1 MKRVVFNQK
10 GGVGKSSIT
19 CNLAAIS
26 ALCGLKTLVIDL
38 DPQANSSFYLLGQQY
53 TECEHTITDFFS
65 NILSFNYSSSPLAEC
80 IQPTAIQNLAII
92 PSNLE
97 LETLHSKL
105 ESRHKIYKLKETLD
119 QLDYDAVYIDTPPA
133 FNFFSRSALIAAS
146 HCLIPFD
153 CDEFSRQGLYTL
165 THNIHEISSDHNPNL
180 AIEGIVINQYQP
192 TSKLPQQVVQ
202 ELLDDQLNVIDP
214 YLSSSI
220 KMKESHKK
228 AEPLIQ
234 LYPSHKLTQEF
245 LQVFQNIHPSINV
258 QDFIPQFK
266 ANAQKSMINHSKKCK
281 HKTPVDLEIVS

>member
-26 ALCGLKTLVIDL
+26 ALCGLKTLVVDL
-38 DPQANSSFYLLGQQY
+38 DPQANSSFYLLGQAY
-53 TECEHTITDFFS
+53 SECEQTITDFFS

-80 IQPTAIQNLAII
+80 IQATKIENLNVV

-119 QLDYDAVYIDTPPA
+119 QLDYDAIYIDTPPA

-165 THNIHEISSDHNPNL
+165 THNIHEISNDHNPDL
-180 AIEGIVINQYQP
+180 DIEGIVINQYQP

-202 ELLDDQLNVIDP
+202 ELLDDNLNVIEP
-214 YLSSSI
+214 YLSSSV

-228 AEPLIQ
+228 AQPLIQ
-234 LYPSHKLTQEF
+234 LNPTHKLTQEF
-245 LQVFQNIHPSINV
+245 LQVFQSIHPDINV
-258 QDFIPQFK
+258 KDFIPQFK
-266 ANAQKSMINHSKKCK
+266 PVTKKISHYRHTK
-281 HKTPVDLEIVS
+281 K